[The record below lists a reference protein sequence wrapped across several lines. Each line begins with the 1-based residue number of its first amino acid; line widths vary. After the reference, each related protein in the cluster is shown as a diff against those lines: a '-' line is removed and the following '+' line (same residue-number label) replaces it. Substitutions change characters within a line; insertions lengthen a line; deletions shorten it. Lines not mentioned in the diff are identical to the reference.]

1 MQDFKEFVKNN
12 IVIFDGAMG
21 TRLYDKGV
29 FINRVFDEL
38 NLSQPAL
45 VKEIHK
51 EYLDAGAMV
60 LETNSFGANRFKL
73 APHGLAD
80 KLEAIN
86 FQAAKI
92 AKEIAGDN
100 AYVCG
105 SIGPLGARIEPMGKI
120 TADEAEKAFAEQASA
135 LLAGGVDL
143 LAFETFVDINEL
155 EIAVKAAR
163 KLTDK
168 PIIASM
174 TIGEDFCTIYGTN
187 LETISSKLNNSGA
200 DIIGLNCSVGPKIM
214 FDAMEKLRELT
225 NLPLIAQPNAGLPRM
240 VENRTIYLCNPE
252 YFGEYAKRF
261 IQIGVRIL
269 GGCCGTTPDH
279 IKWIANAS
287 RANTTGGKAS
297 IIKILEVEEQD
308 AEGIV
313 VVPTEEKSTLGKK
326 IHDGKFVIEA
336 ELTPPKG
343 CDPTKAVEKAK
354 QLKECGVDVVNLPDG
369 PRASARLSSFALA
382 VLIER
387 EANLETVL
395 HFCCRD
401 RNILGLQ
408 SDLMGAYALG
418 IHNVLAITGDPP
430 KVGNY
435 PQAAAVFD
443 IDSIGLVNIIH
454 RLNHGRDLGN
464 NLIGKPTGILCGV
477 GANPGAIDLDLE
489 VKRFEMKVKAG
500 AEFAVT
506 QPVYDPELLKNFLK
520 RIEYCR
526 IPVIA
531 GIWPLV
537 SLKNAEFMNNEV
549 PGASVP
555 DHIMEKMRKADTLDA
570 QREVGI
576 QAAREAL
583 LGVKDFVQG
592 VQVSVP
598 LGRVDCFKQVIE
610 VLK

>member
-520 RIEYCR
+520 RIEHCR

-592 VQVSVP
+592 GQVSVP

>member
-45 VKEIHK
+45 VKEIHQ

-92 AKEIAGDN
+92 AKEIAGDK

-120 TADEAEKAFAEQASA
+120 TADEAEKAFSEQASA
-135 LLAGGVDL
+135 LIAGGVDL

-200 DIIGLNCSVGPKIM
+200 DIIGLNCSVGPKVM

-313 VVPTEEKSTLGKK
+313 VVPTEQKSTLAKK

-343 CDPTKAVEKAK
+343 CDPAKAVEKAK

-443 IDSIGLVNIIH
+443 IDSIGLVNIVH

-464 NLIGKPTGILCGV
+464 NLIGKPTAIHCGV

-489 VKRFEMKVKAG
+489 IKRFEMKVKAG

-520 RIEYCR
+520 RIEHCR

-583 LGVKDFVQG
+583 LGVKDFVGG

>member
-382 VLIER
+382 VLIEK

>member
-92 AKEIAGDN
+92 AKEIAGDK

-105 SIGPLGARIEPMGKI
+105 SVGPLGARIEPMGKI
-120 TADEAEKAFAEQASA
+120 TADEAEKAFSEQVSA

-200 DIIGLNCSVGPKIM
+200 DIIGLNCSVGPKVM

-313 VVPTEEKSTLGKK
+313 VVPTEQKSTLAKK

-343 CDPTKAVEKAK
+343 CDPAKAVEKAK

-443 IDSIGLVNIIH
+443 IDSIGLVNIVH

-464 NLIGKPTGILCGV
+464 NLIGKPTAIHCGV

-489 VKRFEMKVKAG
+489 IKRFEMKVKAG

-520 RIEYCR
+520 RIEHCR

-583 LGVKDFVQG
+583 LGVKDFVEG

-610 VLK
+610 VLR

>member
-1 MQDFKEFVKNN
+1 MQDFREFVKNN

-21 TRLYDKGV
+21 TRLYEKGV

-51 EYLDAGAMV
+51 EYLEAGAMV
-60 LETNSFGANRFKL
+60 IQTNSFGANRFKL

-86 FQAAKI
+86 FQAVKI
-92 AKEIAGDN
+92 AREVAGEV
-100 AYVCG
+100 AWVCG
-105 SIGPLGARIEPMGKI
+105 SIGPLGARLEPMGKI
-120 TADEAEKAFAEQASA
+120 TEKEAEGAFYEQAGA

-143 LAFETFVDINEL
+143 ITLETFVDINEI
-155 EIAVKAAR
+155 EIAIKAIR
-163 KLTDK
+163 KLSDK

-174 TIGEDFCTIYGTN
+174 TLQEDGCTIYGTT
-187 LETISSKLNNSGA
+187 LETLVPRISGSGA
-200 DIIGLNCSVGPKIM
+200 DVIGLNCSVGPKSM
-214 FDAMEKLRELT
+214 FDAMEKMRRLT
-225 NLPLIAQPNAGLPRM
+225 DLPLMAQPNAGLPRM

-261 IQIGVRIL
+261 IQIGVHLI
-269 GGCCGTTPDH
+269 GGCCGTTPEH
-279 IKWIANAS
+279 IKWVANAA

-297 IIKILEVEEQD
+297 IVKILEVKEKD

-313 VVPTEEKSTLGKK
+313 VTSSENKSSLAKK
-326 IHDGKFVIEA
+326 IHDGKFVLEA

-343 CDPTKAVEKAK
+343 CDPASAINKAK
-354 QLKECGVDVVNLPDG
+354 ELKECGVDVINLPDG

-382 VLIER
+382 LLIER
-387 EANLETVL
+387 EAGIETVL

-418 IHNVLAITGDPP
+418 LHNVLAITGDPP

-443 IDSIGLVNIIH
+443 IDSIGLVNIID
-454 RLNHGRDLGN
+454 RLNHGKDLGN
-464 NLIGKPTGILCGV
+464 NLIGKPTSIYCGV

-489 VKRFEMKVKAG
+489 IKRFEMKVKAG

-520 RIEYCR
+520 RIEHCK

-555 DHIMEKMRKADTLDA
+555 DNIMEKMRKADTIEA

>member
-1 MQDFKEFVKNN
+1 MQDFREFVKKN

-29 FINRVFDEL
+29 FINRVYDEL

-45 VKEIHK
+45 VKEVHK

-92 AKEIAGDN
+92 AREVAGDK
-100 AYVCG
+100 AWVCG

-120 TADEAEKAFAEQASA
+120 TADEAEKAFSEQAGT
-135 LLAGGVDL
+135 LIAGGVDL

-200 DIIGLNCSVGPKIM
+200 DIIGLNCSVGPKVM

-240 VENRTIYLCNPE
+240 VDNRTIYLCNPE

-261 IQIGVRIL
+261 MQIGVHIV

-279 IKWIANAS
+279 IKWVAS
-287 RANTTGGKAS
+287 AARANTPGGKES
-297 IIKILEVEEQD
+297 IIKILDVKEED

-313 VVPTEEKSTLGKK
+313 VTPTEQKSNLAKK

-343 CDPTKAVEKAK
+343 CDPAKAIEKAK

-382 VLIER
+382 VLIEK
-387 EANLETVL
+387 EAGLETVL

-443 IDSIGLVNIIH
+443 IDSIGLVNIVH

-464 NLIGKPTGILCGV
+464 NLIGKPTAIHCGV

-506 QPVYDPELLKNFLK
+506 QPVYDPELLKRFLD
-520 RIEYCR
+520 RIKHCR

-583 LGVKDFVQG
+583 LGVKDFVEG

-610 VLK
+610 VI

>member
-326 IHDGKFVIEA
+326 IHDGIFVIEA
-336 ELTPPKG
+336 ELTSPKG

-520 RIEYCR
+520 RIEHCR

>member
-1 MQDFKEFVKNN
+1 MQDFKEFVKSN

-520 RIEYCR
+520 RIEHCR

>member
-120 TADEAEKAFAEQASA
+120 TADEAEKAFTEQASA

-520 RIEYCR
+520 RIEHCR

>member
-1 MQDFKEFVKNN
+1 MQDFKKFVKEN

-92 AKEIAGDN
+92 AKEIAGDK

-120 TADEAEKAFAEQASA
+120 TADEAEKAFSEQASA

-200 DIIGLNCSVGPKIM
+200 DIIGLNCSVGPKVM

-313 VVPTEEKSTLGKK
+313 VVPTEEKSTLAKK

-343 CDPTKAVEKAK
+343 CDPAKAVEKAK
-354 QLKECGVDVVNLPDG
+354 QLKGCGVDVVNLPDG

-443 IDSIGLVNIIH
+443 IDSIGLVNIVH

-464 NLIGKPTGILCGV
+464 NLIGKPTAIHCGV

-520 RIEYCR
+520 RIEHCR

-583 LGVKDFVQG
+583 LGVKDFVEG